1 MSETLWITIPTNEE
15 NELKNIISSISSK
28 NLPNLSINQL
38 IEKLENNQAADWIAV
53 LAQYNAI
60 PSVNNIDTSEM
71 LDRARSVRNK
81 FAERGFR
88 DLQVRQFEPRE
99 LLSLVILCYSNPVLI
114 GSKLCTALNDNNN
127 ENVKKEMLQF
137 SAYRKSEDRVLP
149 SQSNLRLLG
158 SRLFFDDPKT
168 TLPNSVKDRVI
179 LEAIRDKRIV
189 RIVDQRNGFEERID
203 GSARARNEGVQEITP
218 RKKRDGSEIDSHHIW
233 QSLKAESGIAGKDH
247 TQSQLAMPASASQM
261 GYSANGSELVTEA
274 LPLNSSN
281 KAAPGVNLNPMLI
294 MGVTALAFAKHIP
307 VISPVTRNM
316 VRSVKDICSKAID
329 STTSFFSS
337 VKPIQP
343 SKEERLEEQQ
353 PIFKTGCN

>member
-114 GSKLCTALNDNNN
+114 GPKLCTALNDNNN

-158 SRLFFDDPKT
+158 TAIYFNDTNIS
-168 TLPNSVKDRVI
+168 LPNSVKDRVI
-179 LEAIRDKRIV
+179 REAIRDKRIV
-189 RIVDQRNGFEERID
+189 RIVDQRNNSTETID

-218 RKKRDGSEIDSHHIW
+218 RKKRDGSKIDSHHIW
-233 QSLKAESGIAGKDH
+233 QSLKAESAIVGEEH
-247 TQSQLAMPASASQM
+247 TQSQLAMPASASQIDYS
-261 GYSANGSELVTEA
+261 GNASIVAPPEALKLDGTNNAISANYASGFMIGSLA
-274 LPLNSSN
+274 LFHIARNTPV
-281 KAAPGVNLNPMLI
+281 AAVVRNIRTDLA
-294 MGVTALAFAKHIP
+294 TAGKHIG
-307 VISPVTRNM
+307 
-316 VRSVKDICSKAID
+316 
-329 STTSFFSS
+329 SFFS
-337 VKPIQP
+337 KHTECAADQ
-343 SKEERLEEQQ
+343 EQ
-353 PIFKTGCN
+353 KTALFSPTAKS